1 MPQGQHSNSN
11 DASKRRREEL
21 PINHRLHPKPS
32 RSSRTVCPQLL
43 QHGCESAL
51 LRNLHILE
59 LLPSFWCDSGALSK
73 EDSSFSLAN
82 VQQSLFRTIGV

>member
-1 MPQGQHSNSN
+1 
-11 DASKRRREEL
+11 
-21 PINHRLHPKPS
+21 
-32 RSSRTVCPQLL
+32 
-43 QHGCESAL
+43 L